1 MSKNDGAPRFAA
13 AQCRSRHVRVRRNS
27 SRKGDNRAWTGLFVG
42 DFLYPGHLYA
52 FLPGS
57 SRCAYLATTRQ
68 LMAQTGPGIR
78 IYAAHMAEPPAPV
91 RAPILEFADLKAL
104 ESTLVAV
111 DQGNISPIE
120 SGSLETVGSFPRVF
134 PVRGAVAFATGFRWN
149 NR

>member
-1 MSKNDGAPRFAA
+1 MSKNDGARRFAA

-27 SRKGDNRAWTGLFVG
+27 SRKGDNCAWTG
-42 DFLYPGHLYA
+42 
-52 FLPGS
+52 
-57 SRCAYLATTRQ
+57 SRN
-68 LMAQTGPGIR
+68 
-78 IYAAHMAEPPAPV
+78 PPAPV